1 MELSASGKGL
11 VHCMDRAEAA
21 AGLKYGD
28 PRVANEMIHSN
39 QLAAEAYVRGAMI
52 LNLPSTRYGPTAETA
67 PSHSSAASSR
77 AQTRRRGSLGA
88 VHRPRV
94 QRRASEHAK
103 LLWQNQAQEQLQ
115 QQMLLQTQLQR
126 VGTDAATA

>member
-1 MELSASGKGL
+1 
-11 VHCMDRAEAA
+11 
-21 AGLKYGD
+21 
-28 PRVANEMIHSN
+28 
-39 QLAAEAYVRGAMI
+39 
-52 LNLPSTRYGPTAETA
+52 
-67 PSHSSAASSR
+67 
-77 AQTRRRGSLGA
+77 
-88 VHRPRV
+88 V